1 MGKSFLMSMIMILVV
16 SIVIFFSCAPL
27 STTTVTT
34 TTTATLP
41 LTTSTITTNSDTI
54 STIPTTHT
62 TSTIPTTAN
71 TTGPTTPLSTIT
83 STISTRPPLNTIP
96 EGSIH
101 IERVFPNL
109 SFKDMTNLVQP
120 DDASGL
126 LFITE
131 QRGVVYAFHSDQ
143 PQLGAYVFLDITD
156 RVNQGG
162 SEEGL
167 LGLVFDPD
175 YRENGYFYVY
185 YSATN
190 PRRSVVSRFSLD
202 QGNPVIAAPQS
213 EVIIMEVEQPFSNHN
228 GGQLAFGLDGY
239 LYIGLGDGGGAG
251 DPQHNGQNMGALLGK
266 ILRIDVSQLLETG
279 NYRIPSDNPFVNT
292 AGARAEIWA
301 FGLRNPWR
309 FSFDKETGLL
319 WAGDVGQNIW
329 EEIDIIIKG
338 ANYGWNVME
347 GFHCYSPATGCDK
360 SGITLPLVEYDHS
373 QGCSVTGGYVY
384 RGDKV
389 PSLQGFYVYGDY
401 CSGNIWALAFDG
413 NTVTQNILLVESGL
427 SITSFGE
434 DLDRNL
440 YILSSDGG
448 IYTIQ

>member
-1 MGKSFLMSMIMILVV
+1 MGKSLLMSMVTTLVV
-16 SIVIFFSCAPL
+16 SLIIFFSCVPL
-27 STTTVTT
+27 STTTLLTT
-34 TTTATLP
+34 TTVSLP
-41 LTTSTITTNSDTI
+41 VTISTTTTIADTI

-62 TSTIPTTAN
+62 TPTIP
-71 TTGPTTPLSTIT
+71 IT
-83 STISTRPPLNTIP
+83 PPLNNTP
-96 EGSIH
+96 SGSIH
-101 IERVFPNL
+101 IERVFFNL

-126 LFITE
+126 IFVTE
-131 QRGVVYAFHSDQ
+131 QRGVIYAFHADQ
-143 PQLGAYVFLDITD
+143 PQQGAYIFLDITD

-167 LGLVFDPD
+167 LGFVFDPD
-175 YRENGYFYVY
+175 YRENGHFYVY
-185 YSATN
+185 YSGTN

-202 QGNPVIAAPQS
+202 QGNPIIAAPQS
-213 EVIIMEVEQPFSNHN
+213 EVIIMEVGQPFSNHN
-228 GGQLAFGLDGY
+228 GGQLAFGPDGY
-239 LYIGLGDGGGAG
+239 LYIGLGDGGSAG
-251 DPQHNGQNMGALLGK
+251 DPQRNGQNMSTLLGK
-266 ILRIDVSQLLETG
+266 ILRIDVNAILVTG

-309 FSFDKETGLL
+309 FSFDKETNIL

-329 EEIDIIIKG
+329 EEIDIITKG

-360 SGITLPLVEYDHS
+360 SGITLPIAEYNHS

-384 RGDKV
+384 RGDKI
-389 PSLQGFYVYGDY
+389 PSLQGFYIYGDY
-401 CSGNIWALAFDG
+401 CSGNIWALAYDG
-413 NTVTQNILLVESGL
+413 NTVTQNILLAESGL

-434 DLDRNL
+434 DIDRNL
-440 YILSSDGG
+440 YILSGEGG
-448 IYTIQ
+448 IYTIV